1 MVCKWVDLGN
11 ICIEVSVEI
20 GGGGGYMSYIFVWK
34 EQGCFLYTFSVVLNN
49 KMNMEILIDYT
60 LDILAQP

>member
-20 GGGGGYMSYIFVWK
+20 GGGGYMSYIFVWK
-34 EQGCFLYTFSVVLNN
+34 EQGCFWYTFSVVLNN
-49 KMNMEILIDYT
+49 KINMEILIDYT